1 MCQTV
6 VSSSKNQNAYETV
19 ALFRSGASA
28 GAKQVAALARLGS
41 EATPLVALRT
51 AVDFGEFLAILGPFA
66 PAAGLARLVTSR
78 TLTLRLREIVNVENL
93 GIGARDDLLP
103 VDRLHVAQVVV
114 VEQSATT
121 RQYICNIIKFRI
133 KLQISSFYEKKFK
146 LNELKL
152 ILIQLNL
159 S

>member
-1 MCQTV
+1 M
-6 VSSSKNQNAYETV
+6 
-19 ALFRSGASA
+19 
-28 GAKQVAALARLGS
+28 AALARLGS

-51 AVDFGEFLAILGPFA
+51 AVDFGEFLAILGSFA

-93 GIGARDDLLP
+93 GIGARDNLLP

-121 RQYICNIIKFRI
+121 RQYICHNK
-133 KLQISSFYEKKFK
+133 ISC
-146 LNELKL
+146 KL
-152 ILIQLNL
+152 II
-159 S
+159 SKFWAKI